1 MTPKIEQHQFQEK
14 KVGNVV
20 WNWEKNKTKIEEIEN
35 FSKITYV
42 KEPEPLITITKT
54 RAGPVQVELSLET
67 GKLYME
73 ELLVINFGMKKRW
86 CLRKILKLS

>member
-20 WNWEKNKTKIEEIEN
+20 WNSEKNKTKIEEIEN
-35 FSKITYV
+35 FSKITCV

-86 CLRKILKLS
+86 CFRKILKLS